1 VLTHYDTLAGDR
13 VSIHFAQSTEDVRKA
28 YAWACKRTTLALDTE
43 STGVNPYARGW
54 QLRTFQFGTG
64 DRAFV
69 IPARFKKGIEAI
81 FVMPGIR
88 WIGHNGPHDVRSI
101 DEHLG
106 YETGVVCRGETYL
119 PGHHRD
125 PRNRKEGGTDHGLKE
140 QCEAFIDSDAGKW
153 ERALKA
159 LFKTFKVPIPSEVYK
174 SGPRKGE
181 PKFRNARL
189 DEGWKLVD
197 PTDPVYWAYAGADP
211 LLTFRLW
218 KYYQGTVRQFIDI
231 YRLDHQVQLACD
243 RLQRRGIRLDIAYT
257 RKLAIALGRRATRAR
272 DNAAIL
278 GVTSVY
284 SGAQVADALS
294 QMGCVL
300 TETTPKG
307 ALKTDVT
314 VLKAVQADPT
324 TPDNARTLIGYILDA
339 KQCDK
344 RLEAY
349 AHGMLSEV
357 DANGRI
363 HPGIN
368 SLAARTARM
377 SVSKPALQQLP
388 TKDSEIKEALEELV
402 NG

>member
-1 VLTHYDTLAGDR
+1 MLTHSDTLAGEP
-13 VSIHFAQSTEDVRKA
+13 VKIHFAQSTQDVRRAYEWAKA
-28 YAWACKRTTLALDTE
+28 RDTLALDTE
-43 STGVNPYARGW
+43 STGINPYKPGW
-54 QLRTFQFGTG
+54 ELRTFQFGTG
-64 DRAFV
+64 NRSFV
-69 IPARFKKGIEAI
+69 IPARFKKGITAV
-81 FVMPGIR
+81 FTLPHVR

-106 YETGVVCRGETYL
+106 HETGIVCRGETYL

-140 QCEAFIDSDAGKW
+140 QCEAFIDPDAGKW

-159 LFKTFKVPIPSEVYK
+159 LFKTFKVQVPGEFFK
-174 SGPRKGE
+174 SGPRKGL
-181 PKFRNARL
+181 PKTRNARL
-189 DEGWKLVD
+189 DEGWGIVD

-218 KYYQGTVRQFIDI
+218 SYYQSTVRQFIDI
-231 YRLDHQVQLACD
+231 YHLDHQVQIACD
-243 RLQRRGIRLDIAYT
+243 RLQRRGIKLDIPYT
-257 RKLAIALGRRATRAR
+257 RKLARALLARAERAR
-272 DNAAIL
+272 RNAAVL

-284 SGAQVADALS
+284 SGAQIADALS

-300 TETTPKG
+300 TEITPKG

-314 VLKAVQADPT
+314 VLRAVQAAED
-324 TPDNARTLIGYILDA
+324 TPDNARALIGYILDA

-344 RLEAY
+344 RYEAY
-349 AHGMLSEV
+349 ALGMLHEV

-388 TKDSEIKEALEELV
+388 TKDSEIKERAEELI